1 MTTTTILILG
11 SLALL
16 LSIILG
22 VVIARVYYNGKI
34 KKLTSA
40 YYKTKGELSF
50 LYLAS
55 AFTDNNR
62 EREKKE
68 LNSSYEILLGE
79 YMEVCNRFTEISHI
93 ESKLSQKY
101 SELEVKYD
109 ELERDYNISLDTI
122 SQLQKE
128 KKEIALGIN
137 NKK

>member
-22 VVIARVYYNGKI
+22 VVIARVYYKGKI

-50 LYLAS
+50 LYLA
-55 AFTDNNR
+55 R

-68 LNSSYEILLGE
+68 LNSSYEFLLEE
-79 YMEVCNRFTEISHI
+79 YMEVCNRFTEISHKEHKI
-93 ESKLSQKY
+93 SEKY